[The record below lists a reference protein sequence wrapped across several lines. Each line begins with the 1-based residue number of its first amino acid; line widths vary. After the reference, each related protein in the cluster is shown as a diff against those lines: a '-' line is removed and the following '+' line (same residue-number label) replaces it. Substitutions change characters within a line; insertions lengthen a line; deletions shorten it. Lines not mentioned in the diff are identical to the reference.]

1 MNENKILSQKAMLG
15 HLEGVQ
21 LCLNRG
27 ANAAAYNNEPVR
39 NALSNHHTQVAKILV
54 QSGAASDVAFEY
66 AVLNTNIEIID
77 YLMYDAE
84 LVASGR
90 SVSAKNILKPVPGN
104 IFGAIRRLNSL
115 KTTQYLLSKLNEAE
129 IEDSRPHIFRI
140 LLQPN
145 SYLVETQTAHYLI
158 DTLMPTD
165 TEIEVA
171 FEQHKK
177 NYKDIPYMDYIQLS
191 RERAQLSG
199 IVEGVSTRKFKL

>member
-15 HLEGVQ
+15 DLDGVQ

-39 NALSNHHTQVAKILV
+39 NALFNHHTQVAKILV

-90 SVSAKNILKPVPGN
+90 SVSAKNILKP
-104 IFGAIRRLNSL
+104 
-115 KTTQYLLSKLNEAE
+115 SK
-129 IEDSRPHIFRI
+129 SSF
-140 LLQPN
+140 
-145 SYLVETQTAHYLI
+145 
-158 DTLMPTD
+158 
-165 TEIEVA
+165 
-171 FEQHKK
+171 F
-177 NYKDIPYMDYIQLS
+177 DINLD
-191 RERAQLSG
+191 
-199 IVEGVSTRKFKL
+199 